1 MGSINKAS
9 HSLYRSLKPLLT
21 PQLKHSQYV
30 YKEKLESYTKPGVRW
45 LDAGCGHGVFPDW
58 MKERGAS
65 LVARSAVTVGID
77 CDCPSLWENRV
88 VHHRVAGNLE
98 DLPFPDDSFDLVTA
112 NMVVEHI
119 SNPERTG
126 LSVNRVLKPGGLFI
140 FHTPNYW
147 NYQTILAS
155 LIPQGLKY
163 KLIRFLENR
172 EEKDAF
178 PTHYRVNSVRAIRRV
193 AKRTGFAVRELDLVS
208 CTPETFAL
216 GPVVILE
223 LLLIW
228 IAEFR
233 LFRQW
238 RSNLVVVFEKV
249 ASPRKAEAG

>member
-9 HSLYRSLKPLLT
+9 LAVYRKLKQLLT

-30 YKEKLESYTKPGVRW
+30 YKEKLDSYTKTGVRW
-45 LDAGCGHGVFPDW
+45 LDAGCGHGIFPPW

-77 CDCPSLWENRV
+77 CDSPSLWENRI

-98 DLPFPDDSFDLVTA
+98 ALPFPAGTFDLVTA
-112 NMVVEHI
+112 NMVVEHLED
-119 SNPERTG
+119 PERVG

-140 FHTPNYW
+140 FHTPNYL

-155 LIPQGLKY
+155 LIPQGLKN
-163 KLIRFLENR
+163 KLILFIEKR
-172 EEKDAF
+172 EEKDVF
-178 PTHYRVNSVRAIRRV
+178 PTHYRLNTEATIRRV
-193 AKRTGFAVRELDLVS
+193 ANRTGFAVRDLDLVS
-208 CTPETFAL
+208 SVPELFEL
-216 GPVVILE
+216 GPVLILE

-233 LFRQW
+233 LFRHW
-238 RSNLVVVFEKV
+238 RSSLVVVLEKV
-249 ASPRKAEAG
+249 AQGKQAA